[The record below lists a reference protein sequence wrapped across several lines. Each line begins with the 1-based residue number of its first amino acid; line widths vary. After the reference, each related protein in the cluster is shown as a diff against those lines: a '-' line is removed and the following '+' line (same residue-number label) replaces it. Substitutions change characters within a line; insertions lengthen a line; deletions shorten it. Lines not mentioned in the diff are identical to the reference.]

1 MENKTDKTDE
11 VLNSDKTDETDEVL
25 NSDKTDEISSSDITE
40 EAVEDM
46 KKKINK
52 TVKKKNIGRF
62 FLQMIK
68 SLLLLLVFGAIGVF
82 LAYNSV
88 YGNPDKTVN
97 KVYENFAGANWKVLY
112 NLSEVNESK
121 FVNAVTFVNGMTNK
135 YQTVDLSQISKDSV
149 ETEDGITSISISY
162 VYEDNKVAQTLK
174 IIEGDG
180 RIKVFFPE
188 YKLDLND
195 MVKKNLTIKVPFG
208 YHTTIDGID
217 VSECERSYSPSTNM
231 MEYYVGDIFEGS
243 HILSC
248 TLEGMNPISEYIIVD
263 EDDEYFEVNAEKVFI
278 DPVIENGSPEIVF
291 GLYEN
296 ALTGTGIE
304 ELKPYFTEDGANQLA
319 DIYDKLYADI
329 NKEDGAFLKI
339 IEDVSYDISIENSVE
354 GKSVDCVV
362 HFTCRFWAKTPR
374 SNTTGIRKDYDGYAE
389 DSVVIHYE
397 KTSDGFKASGM
408 EFECIDYSQR

>member
-11 VLNSDKTDETDEVL
+11 VLNSDRTDEVSNL
-25 NSDKTDEISSSDITE
+25 DITE

-149 ETEDGITSISISY
+149 ETEDGITNISISY

-180 RIKVFFPE
+180 RVKLFFPE

-296 ALTGTGIE
+296 ALAGTGIE

-389 DSVVIHYE
+389 DSVVIHFE
-397 KTSDGFKASGM
+397 RTSDGFKASGM

>member
-1 MENKTDKTDE
+1 
-11 VLNSDKTDETDEVL
+11 
-25 NSDKTDEISSSDITE
+25 
-40 EAVEDM
+40 M

-149 ETEDGITSISISY
+149 ETEDGITNISISY

-180 RIKVFFPE
+180 RVKLFFPE

-296 ALTGTGIE
+296 ALAGTGIE

-389 DSVVIHYE
+389 DSVVIHFE
-397 KTSDGFKASGM
+397 RTSDGFKASGM

>member
-1 MENKTDKTDE
+1 MENKTDK
-11 VLNSDKTDETDEVL
+11 TDEVL

-135 YQTVDLSQISKDSV
+135 YQSVDLSQISKDSV
-149 ETEDGITSISISY
+149 ETEDGITNISISY

-180 RIKVFFPE
+180 RVKVFFPE

-243 HILSC
+243 HILLC

-263 EDDEYFEVNAEKVFI
+263 EDDEYFEVNTEKVFI

-304 ELKPYFTEDGANQLA
+304 ELKSYFTEDGANQLA

-339 IEDVSYDISIENSVE
+339 IEDVSYDISIKNSVE
-354 GKSVDCVV
+354 GKSVDCVL

-397 KTSDGFKASGM
+397 RTSDGFKASGM